1 MLKKTTKITRPRNLL
16 LIFDLLAIGML
27 IFYDKTEVD
36 KTIGLMTAG
45 LIVLLY
51 LSNFLL
57 EKISSGDNY
66 IFMIVSMLLSIG
78 VIMNYSIN
86 QSYGLRHLLW
96 ALLGIAGFYITY
108 FTLKFVNIWEKGLN
122 FYVILSL
129 LLFVVTL
136 LFGDDRLGARNWIK
150 ITETVSIQPSEFTKI
165 ILIFIIAAYYYNIEK
180 FKNIKYS
187 SLILMGIVYIFIGF
201 LFIQKDLGTA
211 VMFLSIF
218 TGIHFIY
225 EEDRKLVWA
234 NIVLAILGVVAG
246 YFLFGHVRR
255 RFSIWLNP
263 FQVGGEQI
271 VESLYAIAS
280 GGFFGSGI
288 GLGYPRLIPVVNSD
302 FIFAAICEEMGMFAG
317 MGIIIMFILL
327 VYRGFKIALVQR
339 HKFYKIL
346 SLGVSI
352 LFAVQTFLA
361 IGGVVKFIPMTG
373 ITLPFVSYGGSS
385 MLSSFVALAIL
396 QVGSEDLSYKMERED

>member
-122 FYVILSL
+122 FYVILSV
-129 LLFVVTL
+129 LLFVATL
-136 LFGDDRLGARNWIK
+136 IFGDDRLGARNWIK

-187 SLILMGIVYIFIGF
+187 SLILMGIVYMFIGF

-385 MLSSFVALAIL
+385 MLTSFVALAIL

>member
-122 FYVILSL
+122 FYVILSV
-129 LLFVVTL
+129 LLFVATL
-136 LFGDDRLGARNWIK
+136 IFGDDRLGARNWIK

-234 NIVLAILGVVAG
+234 NIVLAILGLVAG

-385 MLSSFVALAIL
+385 MLTSFVALAIL

>member
-122 FYVILSL
+122 FYVILSV
-129 LLFVVTL
+129 LLFVATL
-136 LFGDDRLGARNWIK
+136 IFGDDRLGARNWIK

-187 SLILMGIVYIFIGF
+187 SLILMGIVYMFIGF

-234 NIVLAILGVVAG
+234 NIVLAILGLVAG

-385 MLSSFVALAIL
+385 MLTSFVALAIL